1 MSTPTSTP
9 TPPTTAP
16 KSIPTPPTST
26 PILAPATSALAFLDP
41 AIAERI
47 LTILAP
53 KKLAPHKRLVPLL
66 RVNKHWHALIL
77 PRLYTA
83 ITLKNPW
90 VARPLRRTLE
100 RNTAL
105 AALVEELVL
114 DTELSSQDPAE
125 TRDHQRVVAAC
136 PNVRHLTVLGYASP
150 SEGDGDVVG
159 KYRKAIAGR
168 TKLETL
174 HVSEGAGMWTF
185 AQLLEMLR
193 GWPQLEKLILKDTL
207 LPADASSFPSNSPP
221 STPPTPTPPA
231 QGPPCA
237 RLKMVKITDTLD
249 PSRQFSLA
257 AFAAIAP
264 SISVLWIEPRPEH
277 APVVPADLL
286 DGVRAWA
293 PTLEALYLLADAEP
307 HLPVLPALTALT
319 HLSVHASSSSSI
331 PALLRSTTPSLTA
344 LTLRLPPAAL
354 PALVEALAGLRVA
367 SIPASHLTATPP
379 ASHPPPPPPPSTTDT
394 NPNSPLDGGNQN
406 SDGAGAGKAPTTTTI
421 PALPAPSLRA
431 LTITFEVQ
439 GAVPLPAR
447 ADVGKGK
454 GRSLREV
461 RGGAGSGLGG
471 GVTGSGGGG
480 VAAPAVVQ
488 ALKNGAFLFSLLHFS
503 SLRFDFC
510 FSSLRFSLLHFPSS
524 CFRLPCSSFSLL
536 LSSFCFRVLRVFSS
550 LHHASLCF
558 LRFSSFAFVSLF
570 FSSL

>member
-1 MSTPTSTP
+1 MSTPISTP
-9 TPPTTAP
+9 TPPATAP

-26 PILAPATSALAFLDP
+26 PTLAPATSTLAFLDP
-41 AIAERI
+41 SIAERI
-47 LTILAP
+47 LNILAP

-100 RNTAL
+100 RNTVL

-136 PNVRHLTVLGYASP
+136 PNMRHLTVLGYASP

-221 STPPTPTPPA
+221 STPPTPTPPT
-231 QGPPCA
+231 QGPPCT

-249 PSRQFSLA
+249 ASKQFSLA

-286 DGVRAWA
+286 HGVRAWA

-307 HLPVLPALTALT
+307 HLSVLPTLTALT
-319 HLSVHASSSSSI
+319 HLSVHASSSSPSSSI
-331 PALLRSTTPSLTA
+331 PALLRATPPSLTA
-344 LTLRLPPAAL
+344 LTLRLPPATL
-354 PALVEALAGLRVA
+354 PALVEALAGLRVPP
-367 SIPASHLTATPP
+367 SPDSHPP
-379 ASHPPPPPPPSTTDT
+379 ASHPPPPHPPPPSTTDT

-406 SDGAGAGKAPTTTTI
+406 SDGAGAGKAPTTTTATI

-461 RGGAGSGLGG
+461 RGGGGGGGLGG
-471 GVTGSGGGG
+471 AGGGVGGGG

-488 ALKNGAFLFSLLHFS
+488 ALKNVCKRRRIRLTL
-503 SLRFDFC
+503 
-510 FSSLRFSLLHFPSS
+510 PS
-524 CFRLPCSSFSLL
+524 
-536 LSSFCFRVLRVFSS
+536 
-550 LHHASLCF
+550 
-558 LRFSSFAFVSLF
+558 
-570 FSSL
+570 

>member
-9 TPPTTAP
+9 TPLTTVP
-16 KSIPTPPTST
+16 KSIPKPPTST
-26 PILAPATSALAFLDP
+26 PILAPATSTLAFLDP

-47 LTILAP
+47 LNILAP

-100 RNTAL
+100 RNAPL

-136 PNVRHLTVLGYASP
+136 PNVRHLTVLGYASS

-207 LPADASSFPSNSPP
+207 LPADSSSSSLSSSPP
-221 STPPTPTPPA
+221 STPPTPPPP

-249 PSRQFSLA
+249 PSTQFSLA

-264 SISVLWIEPRPEH
+264 SISVLWIEPRPEN

-293 PTLEALYLLADAEP
+293 PTLEALYLLADAERASISRFSFSLP
-307 HLPVLPALTALT
+307 SILLSLRESTTNANAPAAHLPILPTLTALT
-319 HLSVHASSSSSI
+319 HLSVHVHASSSSSTSI
-331 PALLRSTTPSLTA
+331 PALLRATPPALTA
-344 LTLRLPPAAL
+344 LTLCLPPAAL

-367 SIPASHLTATPP
+367 SPASH
-379 ASHPPPPPPPSTTDT
+379 TTS
-394 NPNSPLDGGNQN
+394 NPNSPLDGEN
-406 SDGAGAGKAPTTTTI
+406 SDGVGKAII

-431 LTITFEVQ
+431 LTITL
-439 GAVPLPAR
+439 AVPGPRCPR
-447 ADVGKGK
+447 AWMW
-454 GRSLREV
+454 GRG
-461 RGGAGSGLGG
+461 RGGVCVRSGAEAA
-471 GVTGSGGGG
+471 
-480 VAAPAVVQ
+480 VAEWEAESQEVEAEGWRRQ
-488 ALKNGAFLFSLLHFS
+488 QWCK
-503 SLRFDFC
+503 R
-510 FSSLRFSLLHFPSS
+510 
-524 CFRLPCSSFSLL
+524 
-536 LSSFCFRVLRVFSS
+536 
-550 LHHASLCF
+550 
-558 LRFSSFAFVSLF
+558 
-570 FSSL
+570 